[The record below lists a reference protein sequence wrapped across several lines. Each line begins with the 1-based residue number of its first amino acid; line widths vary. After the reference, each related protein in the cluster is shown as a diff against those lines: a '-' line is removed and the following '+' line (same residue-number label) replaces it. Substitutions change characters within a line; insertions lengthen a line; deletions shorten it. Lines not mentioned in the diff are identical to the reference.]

1 MPFFFSAQ
9 IFALKW
15 HSDVKTLNSVVIVNN
30 SAIFD
35 RKVSTVFELSFST
48 FSNYGESDFL
58 ARVIII
64 GSAFACFSTC
74 ILSQSSIIFIHF
86 WKFQIIVQSLNSP
99 KFENRSLSDD
109 LCKSML
115 KWRCMLKSN
124 CDREFCSWMW
134 SCQSS

>member
-1 MPFFFSAQ
+1 M
-9 IFALKW
+9 
-15 HSDVKTLNSVVIVNN
+15 KTLNSVVIVNN

-86 WKFQIIVQSLNSP
+86 LKIPNYCTIAQ
-99 KFENRSLSDD
+99 LS
-109 LCKSML
+109 
-115 KWRCMLKSN
+115 
-124 CDREFCSWMW
+124 
-134 SCQSS
+134 QV